1 MKMLDML
8 VEKSLVSSKKFVH
21 AVRTIHTVARE
32 LEALARQV
40 ASIAYHVRRHEA
52 MLRQI
57 GFVHNAMMQQQ
68 HAQDVTE
75 LKLNTTGKK
84 PPEEKPN

>member
-21 AVRTIHTVARE
+21 AVRTIHSMARDLTSLAKEVA
-32 LEALARQV
+32 A
-40 ASIAYHVRRHEA
+40 IAYHVRRHEA

-57 GFVHNAMMQQQ
+57 GFVHNVMMQQQ
-68 HAQDVTE
+68 AQDVTE
-75 LKLNTTGKK
+75 LKLATKKK
-84 PPEEKPN
+84 PTEEKPN